1 MAALPIADARL
12 PSELT
17 SVLATATVGFAALVV
32 VGGVVTAFRG
42 GRHTGTLLATYLGVG
57 LEFLLAA
64 GLIRLASAETF
75 AMLALASAII
85 AIRRTIVF
93 GLRQAA
99 RAAG

>member
-1 MAALPIADARL
+1 VPIADARL

-17 SVLATATVGFAALVV
+17 SVLATGTVAFAALVIFA
-32 VGGVVTAFRG
+32 GAITALRA

-64 GLIRLASAETF
+64 GLIRLASVETF
-75 AMLALASAII
+75 AMLAVAAAII
-85 AIRRTIVF
+85 AVRRTIVF

-99 RAAG
+99 QAAG